1 MKKLLTLT
9 AMLVLLLC
17 QDAIGSA
24 VENLDGM
31 VDSVLD
37 MSGFNR
43 IVDNLPQIMDAQQTW
58 RQTTQPATAESD
70 RVSQLLRESFDQKAA
85 RKTSREYFLKN
96 VDAQTMKYVMVWL
109 KSPLGQRLSAAES
122 ESVGPERQA
131 AMLRYLADL
140 QETPPPSERV
150 ALMQQLEEVTRSS
163 ELVTGIL
170 MNIFTNTLKNVPV
183 KSGDEES
190 LLDELENLMPA
201 IREQLRQQ
209 TILSSLY
216 TYREFT
222 DEELEKYIAFYESA
236 SGSRYNEA
244 GAAAIGAVME
254 QMFDT
259 FTRKLTQE
267 LDKGKK

>member
-1 MKKLLTLT
+1 MKKLLALT
-9 AMLVLLLC
+9 AMLAFLLC
-17 QDAIGSA
+17 QAVIGA
-24 VENLDGM
+24 AAENLEEM
-31 VDSVLD
+31 VDSALEL
-37 MSGFNR
+37 SGFNLV
-43 IVDNLPQIMDAQQTW
+43 VDSLPQIMDAQQTW

-70 RVSQLLRESFDQKAA
+70 RVSQLLRESFDRKAA

-96 VDAQTMKYVMVWL
+96 VDPRTMKDVIAWL
-109 KSPLGQRLSAAES
+109 KSPPGQRFTAAES
-122 ESVGPERQA
+122 EEVGPGRQA
-131 AMLRYLADL
+131 AMLRYLAEL

-150 ALMQQLEEVTRSS
+150 ALMQQLEEVTHSS

-170 MNIFTNTLKNVPV
+170 MNIFTNTLKNVAV
-183 KSGDEES
+183 KEGDEEAV
-190 LLDELENLMPA
+190 LDELENLMPA

-216 TYREFT
+216 TYRNFT

-244 GAAAIGAVME
+244 GAAAIGAVLE

-259 FTRKLTQE
+259 FTRKLTEE
-267 LDKGKK
+267 LEKGKK